1 MKNWLT
7 VVTALTLGVAAA
19 GAQERAVRSFDSG
32 GVAISYTDSGRGTPV
47 VLIHGFTGSAS
58 RHFGN
63 PGVMS
68 ALEAA
73 GYRVIAMDC
82 RGHGQS
88 GKPIDSSKYGMEMV
102 RDVIRLLDHLTL
114 TRAHIVGY
122 SMGAGIAE
130 QVLVKYPKRAMT
142 VTLLGSGWQGE
153 QMPALTVQMNAM
165 ADGFD
170 RRDASAL
177 TRAVFSAPQG
187 GPSDAEIAAATA
199 DLFSRND
206 PRVLAAIARSL
217 PVLWQVSRD
226 ELRAVKVP
234 VLAIDGEYDQSN
246 LEAAK
251 RMVGVVPGLQLVE
264 LPGVN
269 HATSVRPAAAHIVS
283 FLDQHRSN

>member
-1 MKNWLT
+1 MKPLI
-7 VVTALTLGVAAA
+7 VATALLAAGFVAAA
-19 GAQERAVRSFDSG
+19 TAQQPAQTFDSG
-32 GVAISYTDSGRGTPV
+32 GVAISYTDSGRGAPV

-58 RHFGN
+58 RHFGG
-63 PGVMS
+63 PGVMT
-68 ALEAA
+68 ALENA

-82 RGHGQS
+82 RGHGLS
-88 GKPIDSSKYGMEMV
+88 GKPVESSQYGMEMV
-102 RDVIRLLDHLTL
+102 RDVVRLLDHLKL
-114 TRAHIVGY
+114 PRAHIVGY
-122 SMGAGIAE
+122 SMGGGIAE
-130 QVLVKYPKRAMT
+130 QILVRYPKRAMT
-142 VTLLGSGWQGE
+142 VTLLGSGWEGE
-153 QMPALTVQMNAM
+153 HMPAFTAQMNAM

-177 TRAVFSAPQG
+177 TRAVFSAAQG

-217 PVLWQVSRD
+217 PVLWQISRA

-234 VLAIDGEYDQSN
+234 VLAIDGEFDQSN

-269 HATSVRPAAAHIVS
+269 HATSVRPAAAHIVA